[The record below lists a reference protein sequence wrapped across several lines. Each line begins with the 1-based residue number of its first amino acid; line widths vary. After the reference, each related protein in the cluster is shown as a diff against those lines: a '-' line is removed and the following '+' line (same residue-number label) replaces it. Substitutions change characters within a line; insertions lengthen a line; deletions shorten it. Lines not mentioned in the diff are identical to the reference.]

1 MSELTASQ
9 CGCCEQKNNG
19 CGSWIWILILLFCCG
34 GCVNNNGCEWIIIL
48 LILCNCCGGNHSFC

>member
-19 CGSWIWILILLFCCG
+19 CGSWIWIL
-34 GCVNNNGCEWIIIL
+34 
-48 LILCNCCGGNHSFC
+48 